1 MELKVLHYFLLIGF
15 TMFGIITNSLSFNPI
30 RFHCDNYILNTY
42 LYFIL
47 SWGILLA
54 TNASLYDRK
63 IELHDIFSGP
73 FTILLMVS
81 SLALL
86 IGLLFIP
93 PSMFFTKHLL
103 YIIQMVML
111 GIIMYPYYKNN
122 REQFNQVGLTT
133 LLMLIFLTIISV
145 MFQDLISDRWEN
157 YLIVGLLSLIIARF
171 IEIFKNI
178 NYDSTYSRIVTYASI
193 LIFSLFIM
201 VDTKKIIVNA
211 ENCINPDYINES
223 INLFLDSI
231 NLFQNLYTVRSD

>member
-1 MELKVLHYFLLIGF
+1 
-15 TMFGIITNSLSFNPI
+15 
-30 RFHCDNYILNTY
+30 
-42 LYFIL
+42 
-47 SWGILLA
+47 
-54 TNASLYDRK
+54 
-63 IELHDIFSGP
+63 
-73 FTILLMVS
+73 MVS
-81 SLALL
+81 SIALL

-103 YIIQMVML
+103 YIIQMVMF
-111 GIIMYPYYKNN
+111 GIIIYPYYKNN

-223 INLFLDSI
+223 ISLFLDSI
-231 NLFQNLYTVRSD
+231 NLFQNLYAVRSD